1 MERETFVFRTSW
13 YRVIKTL
20 APETQLE
27 VFGAIMRYA
36 EGEQVEGLSPMA
48 AIAFAFIADDMDR
61 DSDRYTERVEKN
73 RQNIAKRWA
82 KKNAAES
89 GMPADTKDTN
99 VYERIPTDTKNT
111 TVYDGINGIPTD
123 TKEKVVKGR
132 IHDYDHDNDYDCEY
146 DYENEKDKSFSCC
159 SYPQTPEGASK
170 EKQEEKIL
178 SENFFFRNYHNPQ
191 KEVAKFLA
199 FNRTGDRDWDRMSP
213 KEKASCLELWAQK
226 DTKGNTI
233 QPDRFPPDFLELWK
247 GVYTTAKK
255 LKAPPEILSA
265 MLADSVKQK
274 TTPNGKFELWLSKLL
289 CEYIEKNL
297 QAFKQLI
304 RPYMQT
310 ARCLELNYHYTRT

>member
-13 YRVIKTL
+13 HKVIKTL
-20 APETQLE
+20 APDVQLE
-27 VFGAIMRYA
+27 VYDAIMRYA
-36 EGEQVEGLSPMA
+36 EGETVEGLSPMA
-48 AIAFAFIADDMDR
+48 AIAFAFISDDMDR

-89 GMPADTKDTN
+89 GKPDDTKDTN
-99 VYERIPTDTKNT
+99 VYERIPTDTKDTN
-111 TVYDGINGIPTD
+111 VYDGIRND

-159 SYPQTPEGASK
+159 SYPQTPSGAS
-170 EKQEEKIL
+170 EEQQQEKIL
-178 SENFFFRNYHNPQ
+178 FENFFFRNYRNPQ
-191 KEVAKFLA
+191 KEVTKFLA
-199 FNRTGDRDWDRMSP
+199 FNRTGDRDWDRMTP
-213 KEKASCLELWAQK
+213 KEKASCLELWTQK
-226 DTKGNTI
+226 DDKGNI
-233 QPDRFPPDFLELWK
+233 IPPSRFPPDFLELWK
-247 GVYTTAKK
+247 QVYATCKR

-274 TTPNGKFELWLSKLL
+274 TTPDGKFELWLARSL

-297 QAFKQLI
+297 EVFKPLI